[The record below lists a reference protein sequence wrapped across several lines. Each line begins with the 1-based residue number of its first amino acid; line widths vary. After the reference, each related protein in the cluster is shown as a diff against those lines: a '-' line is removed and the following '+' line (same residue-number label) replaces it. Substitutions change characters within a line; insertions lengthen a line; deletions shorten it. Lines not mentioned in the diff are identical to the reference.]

1 MTPPWT
7 PLQVPILLVKLFI
20 VYTFTMYLRLKEGK
34 GIGPGD
40 KPLFALDKGEARA
53 LRQGTKDKGTGK
65 K

>member
-1 MTPPWT
+1 
-7 PLQVPILLVKLFI
+7 
-20 VYTFTMYLRLKEGK
+20 MYLRLKEGK